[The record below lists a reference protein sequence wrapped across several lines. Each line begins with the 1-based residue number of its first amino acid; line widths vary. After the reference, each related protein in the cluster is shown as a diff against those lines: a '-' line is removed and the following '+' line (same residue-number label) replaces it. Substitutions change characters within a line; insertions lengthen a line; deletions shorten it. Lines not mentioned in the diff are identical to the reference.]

1 MADVGYIRV
10 STIDQST
17 ARQLDG
23 ISLDKIFVDKVS
35 GVVCSRPALKECLNY
50 LREGDVLHVHSIDR
64 LARNLAD
71 LQKLVNCLTDRGIVV
86 QFHTENLTFSGPS
99 SPMQTLLFQ
108 IMGAFAQFERALIKE
123 RQREGFELAKAN
135 GKHLGRPTK
144 LTESDRLTILDKLRQ
159 GVADPALLAKEYG
172 VSRSTIHKLYAKARQ
187 EQESNTT

>member
-1 MADVGYIRV
+1 MANVGYIRV
-10 STIDQST
+10 STADQST

-23 ISLDKIFVDKVS
+23 ISLDKTFEDKVS
-35 GVVCSRPALKECLNY
+35 GVSCSRPALKECLNY
-50 LREGDVLHVHSIDR
+50 LREGDILHVHSIDR

-71 LQKLVNCLTDRGIVV
+71 LQNLVNGLTDRGIVV

-123 RQREGFELAKAN
+123 RQREGFEQAKVN

-144 LTESDRLTILDKLRQ
+144 LTKSDQQTILASLEN
-159 GVADPALLAKEYG
+159 GAMPSALAKEYG
-172 VSRSTIHKLYAKARQ
+172 VSVSTIHKLRAGARLQ
-187 EQESNTT
+187 HPTE